1 MASTRWQA
9 LTRRIN
15 CGKSYFDRHF
25 SSGQARQKLLYCYC
39 FGTHFSSV
47 IRHYFGRSDAKSI
60 KEWSEVKCSNCT
72 IISAIV
78 AGILSFNRLLFQNLC
93 RIYALFRKKSKICT
107 IFGKADYM
115 FFSSKL
121 TKICKKICFMFLHRM
136 PKPGYIHNLLTLIC
150 IGLLKYQGVKFFI
163 ESHDWAQTS
172 LCINCW
178 QLLAELFWLSSKL
191 ISRTFTIF
199 LNL

>member
-1 MASTRWQA
+1 MRATILKHQSVVHWKQNGLFYIGTE
-9 LTRRIN
+9 
-15 CGKSYFDRHF
+15 YFTFNEPDLKIILVHP
-25 SSGQARQKLLYCYC
+25 KVYCQL
-39 FGTHFSSV
+39 
-47 IRHYFGRSDAKSI
+47 
-60 KEWSEVKCSNCT
+60 N
-72 IISAIV
+72 IV

-93 RIYALFRKKSKICT
+93 RIYTLFRKKSKICT

-163 ESHDWAQTS
+163 ESYDWAQTS

-178 QLLAELFWLSSKL
+178 QLLAELFRLSSKL